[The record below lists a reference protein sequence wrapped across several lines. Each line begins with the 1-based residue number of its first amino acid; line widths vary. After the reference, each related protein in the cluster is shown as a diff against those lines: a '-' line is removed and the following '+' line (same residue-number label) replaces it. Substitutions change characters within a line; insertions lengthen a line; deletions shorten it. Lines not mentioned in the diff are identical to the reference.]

1 MSYNFLRSLRFPWT
15 LEVQMLKRRDVLHMA
30 AALLPGIA
38 AVGGLLGA
46 QDAGQAAEPRL
57 ALKGYDPVAYFT
69 EGRPM
74 LGKEEFEYAW
84 DEVRYRFASD
94 QHMSMFRGD
103 PDRYAPQFAGSC
115 AMGMSKGVK
124 VEANPE
130 NWLISDGRLFVF
142 YPADGPTRFHSD
154 PQAIAAA
161 ADRNWRLLKAASFGT
176 NLGQ

>member
-1 MSYNFLRSLRFPWT
+1 
-15 LEVQMLKRRDVLHMA
+15 MLKRREVLLMA
-30 AALLPGIA
+30 AALLTGT
-38 AVGGLLGA
+38 AVAGGPVGA

-74 LGKEEFEYAW
+74 LGKKEFEYPW
-84 DEVRYRFASD
+84 DGVRYRFASE

-103 PDRYAPQFAGSC
+103 PDHYSPQFAGSC
-115 AMGMSKGVK
+115 AMGMSKGHK

-142 YPADGPTRFHSD
+142 YPENGPARFQSD

-161 ADRNWRLLKAASFGT
+161 ADSNWQLLKDAASGT
-176 NLGQ
+176 KLSQ

>member
-1 MSYNFLRSLRFPWT
+1 
-15 LEVQMLKRRDVLHMA
+15 MLTRRDGLRVTI
-30 AALLPGIA
+30 AALLLGTA
-38 AVGGLLGA
+38 GAGGPVWA
-46 QDAGQAAEPRL
+46 QVSGQADAPGL

-84 DEVRYRFASD
+84 DEARYRFASD
-94 QHMSMFRGD
+94 KHMSMFRSN

-142 YPADGPTRFHSD
+142 APSDGPARFQAD
-154 PQAIAAA
+154 PQSAAVA
-161 ADRNWRLLKAASFGT
+161 ADRNWEQLKDAPMGT
-176 NLGQ
+176 VLPQ